1 MKNKTGAKLKVC
13 VMLQQPSRSHAPP
26 SQDCPVGREM
36 RMQTK
41 QLELSRAL
49 GFFTLDPGSVLQH
62 SYRTADTRG
71 TCDTVPEVG
80 AVEASVDSLVDCKAE
95 EMDVEM
101 DLGQE
106 TKEDDMKIGVTAGAT
121 QATGCFRRSC
131 SAWRVSCRTLLLSH
145 VPGAGPVTLGWRT
158 RPTRMFFVS
167 TTRVCQVCAPG
178 PLTKAAPKGLLPSRC
193 LELLSF
199 VFSRGHGSCFYPALE
214 GPAWGQEDAHVDH
227 LDGDPL
233 PTAPPP
239 WADDVGCT
247 GSRSLRVEPCSELSS
262 DRISS

>member
-1 MKNKTGAKLKVC
+1 
-13 VMLQQPSRSHAPP
+13 
-26 SQDCPVGREM
+26 
-36 RMQTK
+36 
-41 QLELSRAL
+41 
-49 GFFTLDPGSVLQH
+49 
-62 SYRTADTRG
+62 
-71 TCDTVPEVG
+71 
-80 AVEASVDSLVDCKAE
+80 
-95 EMDVEM
+95 
-101 DLGQE
+101 
-106 TKEDDMKIGVTAGAT
+106 MKIGVTAGAT

-227 LDGDPL
+227 LDGDPF
-233 PTAPPP
+233 PTAPQP

-247 GSRSLRVEPCSELSS
+247 GPSRSLRVEPCSELSS
-262 DRISS
+262 DRISSRRWPVRWVTLPHPRSWLSVGRHRVLLSVKGPAPFDPSYGSAFISWGVGSHTRPPCKTDRLHRVSRVCHFHADV